1 MPKKSN
7 IEAQEAPKPF
17 SKLHSGAGKKD
28 HPSGMMGLSKSVESK
43 IRKVTGGKFVRRKA
57 MGDKDVSKNRPTE
70 NNRTTHLPMNEGKK
84 RTSPGTWSEAQGTKV
99 NP

>member
-17 SKLHSGAGKKD
+17 SKLNSGAGEKN
-28 HPSGMMGLSKSVESK
+28 HPDGMMGLSKSVESK
-43 IRKVTGGKFVRRKA
+43 IKKVTGGKFVRRKA
-57 MGDKDVSKNRPTE
+57 MGDKDVSKQRPYSQET
-70 NNRTTHLPMNEGKK
+70 TTHLPMNEGKK
-84 RTSPGTWSEAQGTKV
+84 RRSPGTWSEAQGTKV

>member
-17 SKLHSGAGKKD
+17 SKLNSGAGEKN
-28 HPSGMMGLSKSVESK
+28 HPDGMMGLSKSVESK
-43 IRKVTGGKFVRRKA
+43 IKKVTGGKFVRRKA
-57 MGDKDVSKNRPTE
+57 MGDKDVSKQRPTKL
-70 NNRTTHLPMNEGKK
+70 NPTTHLPMNEGKR
-84 RTSPGTWSEAQGTKV
+84 RTSPGAYSQQQATGV